1 MAATTRISSEGRG
14 RESESMNHIETL
26 IMNEVRK
33 ALESLERS
41 GVGYIDYETTGV
53 IHYNIDQKDIS
64 ISVGE
69 PKGE

>member
-1 MAATTRISSEGRG
+1 
-14 RESESMNHIETL
+14 MNHIETL

-41 GVGYIDYETTGV
+41 GVGYIAYETTGV